1 MVNTL
6 NWLDCVG
13 VACRNWLDVSCFV
26 FAVYVVFDGLLVGC
40 ARFRLTV
47 RVLWVL
53 VVGLVWVI
61 LLEIG
66 GILCCGF
73 GVCFR

>member
-1 MVNTL
+1 ML
-6 NWLDCVG
+6 RVG
-13 VACRNWLDVSCFV
+13 TGLMFLVLCLRFMLF
-26 FAVYVVFDGLLVGC
+26 FDGLLVGC

-47 RVLWVL
+47 RVLRVL